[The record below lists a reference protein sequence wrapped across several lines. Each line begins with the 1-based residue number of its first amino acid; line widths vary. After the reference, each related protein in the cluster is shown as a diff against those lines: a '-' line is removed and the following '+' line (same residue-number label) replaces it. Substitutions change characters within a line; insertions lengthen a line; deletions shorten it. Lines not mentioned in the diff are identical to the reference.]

1 MNTQLSDR
9 YLNYFRYA
17 AEVNEKL
24 DAFCVLFDGKDTI
37 MDDCTVRWTNAD
49 GEVITP
55 DQFQNRSTEW
65 LPGTQNTPFF
75 VLKVH
80 FKNGPAALPEA
91 SISLTVCRDHF
102 TCEAAAVDGW
112 TSVFTGKLCW
122 GSDPEHST
130 FAISADRPGYGLRG
144 GCGPTVSRWD
154 DALFDRA
161 DGSLLQLD
169 KDESLRLGWCWDC
182 KHYTFT
188 AIDKFGVQVFPHY
201 FEDRFC
207 VPYRPLCKTQYPTPP
222 AGWMTWYA
230 VKFDAC
236 EQAVL
241 ENTKLQKELLAD
253 YGADTVWVDWEWY
266 HNAYGDGRNAD
277 FKPGLNVFSPN
288 PEAYPNGLKYV
299 AEEIEKNGFI
309 PALWMAPTHEPT
321 ENDYVNEN
329 PDIVLYDKPHWCGRY
344 FLDMTHPKFL
354 QDYLPR
360 AVKQISEWGYKA
372 MKWDVLPLTCMYT
385 SRNHDKLYDP
395 SKSTTQAMRNAAR
408 TVREILGEE
417 FYMLSCCG
425 GGEYTTLLASDI
437 FDAAR
442 IGADIF
448 TWEELK
454 TSFVQRILRL
464 YPFHNTQLYCDP
476 DNVVLRPEYND
487 LYQAQ
492 TRITLVS
499 LLGLPCTFGDDLRE
513 LPMERVELL
522 RRGLP
527 TLDIHPMDMRE
538 LTLDRDELITNLVI
552 NRPFECWN
560 VAAVTNLAQEERTIT
575 VDFGK
580 DLGLEDGEYL
590 VHEYWTDTF
599 HGVVSDK
606 LTLTLPACA
615 TAVLSVRKK
624 TGNLQLVSTSRHIT
638 QGAAEL
644 LDVQYAD
651 GKLSGRSKVVR
662 DDPYTIKAY
671 DPGSE
676 RLVEKTLLPTATGE
690 LEWTLNP

>member
-1 MNTQLSDR
+1 MNTQVTDR
-9 YLNYFRYA
+9 YINYLRYSAGVSEACDSFR
-17 AEVNEKL
+17 
-24 DAFCVLFDGKDTI
+24 VLFDGKDTVLEGCTFHWENTAGQTI
-37 MDDCTVRWTNAD
+37 MA
-49 GEVITP
+49 
-55 DQFQNRSTEW
+55 DQFQTRSAKWEIRD
-65 LPGTQNTPFF
+65 QNTPNTT
-75 VLKVH
+75 LTLW
-80 FKNGPAALPEA
+80 FKDGPAALPEA
-91 SISLTVCRDHF
+91 SLILTVCRDHF
-102 TCEAAAVDGW
+102 TCEAPPTDGW
-112 TSVFTGKLCW
+112 KVKFSGCLCW

-130 FAISADRPGYGLRG
+130 FAVCADRPGFGLRG
-144 GCGPTVSRWD
+144 GCGPAVSRWD
-154 DALFDRA
+154 NALFDRA

-169 KDESLRLGWCWDC
+169 ADENLRLDWCWDC
-182 KHYTFT
+182 RHYTFT
-188 AIDKFGVQVFPHY
+188 TIDKIGVQVFPHY

-222 AGWMTWYA
+222 SGWMTWYA

-241 ENTKLQKELLAD
+241 DNAKLQKELLAD

-266 HNAYGDGRNAD
+266 HNTFFNDSKSTFKDG
-277 FKPGLNVFSPN
+277 LSVFAPN

-299 AEEIEKNGFI
+299 AEEIEKLGFT

-321 ENDYVNEN
+321 ENDFVREN
-329 PDIVLYDKPHWCGRY
+329 PDAVLLDSPKWCGRY
-344 FLDMTHPKFL
+344 FFDLTHPKFL

-360 AVKQISEWGYKA
+360 AVKQIPEWGYKA
-372 MKWDVLPLTCMYT
+372 LKWDIFPLTAQGADRC
-385 SRNHDKLYDP
+385 HDKMYDP
-395 SKSTTQAMRNAAR
+395 SQSTAQALHNVVGI
-408 TVREILGEE
+408 VRKILGDE

-425 GGEYTTLLASDI
+425 SYERTTLAAADL

-442 IGADIF
+442 IGSDIF
-448 TWEELK
+448 TWDELK
-454 TSFVQRILRL
+454 SSFIQRILRL

-499 LLGLPCTFGDDLRE
+499 LLGLPNTFGDDLRE
-513 LPMERVELL
+513 LPAERLELL

-538 LTLDRDELITNLVI
+538 LLLQDREVLITNLVI
-552 NRPFECWN
+552 NRPFERWN
-560 VAAVTNLAQEERTIT
+560 VASVTNLAQEARTVSIDLQT
-575 VDFGK
+575 

-599 HGVVSDK
+599 YGVVSGK

-615 TAVLSVRKK
+615 SAVLSVRKK
-624 TGNLQLVSTSRHIT
+624 TGVLQLVSTSRHIT

-651 GKLSGRSKVVR
+651 GVLSGRSKVVK

-671 DPGSE
+671 NPKTD
-676 RLVEKTLLPTATGE
+676 RLVEKTILPTATGE
-690 LEWTLNP
+690 LVWTLE